1 MTEKFERIA
10 QLIVDMTFGGATREE
25 LERAVEH
32 SLDILDAEKAIEKSE
47 IDNNIVELLDK
58 YSAVSSVSD
67 EVFEKYISGGKNE
80 NGDC

>member
-1 MTEKFERIA
+1 MTERFERIS

-32 SLDILDAEKAIEKSE
+32 SLDILDAEKAIEQSE
-47 IDNNIVELLDK
+47 RDHNIVELLDK
-58 YSAVSSVSD
+58 YSAVSSVSA

-80 NGDC
+80 HK